1 MVFSPTERPDRAHYL
16 SFMNFRSRFVLS
28 LTALTLTFVASA
40 QQPSGPSTLFA
51 DSTAISGGYFAMGLR
66 YTNIF
71 DNDVSLISLGAGMVI
86 DHKLNIGL
94 AGAWST
100 SVVKNPAYQQHLVDG
115 GQTTDLS
122 GLELKYGYG
131 GLFVEPLLFHRS
143 AVHLTVPLLVGM
155 GGVSYSFPTPNNGN
169 DSQRNR
175 TDGQAFFVF
184 EPGVEVEVS
193 VVKALRISLGGSYLF
208 TSELSLPATAPDA
221 LRSAMAR
228 MTLKFGQF

>member
-1 MVFSPTERPDRAHYL
+1 
-16 SFMNFRSRFVLS
+16 FMSLS
-28 LTALTLTFVASA
+28 LVTMTLGVHA
-40 QQPSGPSTLFA
+40 QESSGPHTLFA
-51 DSTAISGGYFAMGLR
+51 DSTAITGGYFAMGLH

-143 AVHLTVPLLVGM
+143 SVHLALPVLVGM

-175 TDGQAFFVF
+175 TDGQAFFVL
-184 EPGVEVEVS
+184 EPGLEVEVS
-193 VVKALRISLGGSYLF
+193 VVKALRISLGGSYLY
-208 TSELSLPATAPDA
+208 TSDLSLPATSPDA